1 MATTTNSNMN
11 SLAMLLDRSNLVTG
25 FDVDNPL
32 TNSQKWIIALFFG
45 ILFLL
50 IASPVAFY
58 ISNSVAVTLGVPRL
72 YYFEGGAVVLGLIIQ
87 AIIFAVIVR
96 LFLW

>member
-1 MATTTNSNMN
+1 MTTNSNMN

-32 TNSQKWIIALFFG
+32 TNSEKWIIALFFG

-50 IASPVAFY
+50 ISLPFAFY
-58 ISNSVAVTLGVPRL
+58 LSNSVAVSLGVPRL
-72 YYFEGGAVVLGLIIQ
+72 YYFEGGPTIIGLIIQ